1 MTIIEIKVP
10 DIGDFDEVTVIELL
24 VKPGDTVTADQSLLT
39 VESDKAS
46 MEIPSSH
53 AGVVKELKV
62 ALGDK
67 VSEGSLVLLLEAT
80 GEVSASNQPVAQV
93 DQAQAAIVSVAPSA
107 AAAVQVP
114 NEAAAPVLPAQ
125 AATVS
130 VASEAIEVRV
140 PDIGDFKDVTV
151 IEVMVKVGDRIK
163 LEQSLITVESD
174 KASMEIPSS
183 VAGVIKELKVKLGD
197 KINIGD
203 LLAVLEGSAPAAAA
217 LPANAAAAA
226 SASSSASNS
235 EQNRPVAQSE
245 KAQAAIFSVANV
257 APVATASGVP
267 GAPGVAATPAHNPTT
282 APVGLPH
289 ASPSVRKFARELGVP
304 LSEVKGSGLKGR
316 ITDHDVQAFTRSVM
330 SGAVQTLAIAT
341 QQAAKPAAA
350 ASNDGA
356 GLGLI
361 PWPKVDFAKFGPI
374 ERKDMSRIKKISGA
388 NLLRN
393 AVLIPAVT
401 NHDDCDITDL
411 EAFRV
416 ATNLETEKAAKAG
429 SASVKVTMLAF
440 LIKAC
445 VAALK
450 KFPDFNSS
458 LDGDALIYKQY
469 FHIGFAAD
477 TPNGLMVPVIKDA
490 DKKGIFQISAEMS
503 ELAKKA
509 RDGKL
514 SPAEMSGA
522 GFTISSL
529 GGIGGRY
536 FTPIIN
542 APEVAILGVCKSTI
556 QPVWD
561 GKAFQPR
568 LMLPLSLTW
577 DHRVID
583 GAAAAR
589 FNVYLGQILGD
600 FRRVLL

>member
-1 MTIIEIKVP
+1 MALIEVQVP
-10 DIGDFDEVTVIELL
+10 DIGDFDEVAVIELL
-24 VKPGDTVTADQSLLT
+24 VKVGDSVKAEQSLIT

-46 MEIPSSH
+46 MEIPCST
-53 AGVVKELKV
+53 AGVVKELRV
-62 ALGDK
+62 AIGDK
-67 VSEGSLVLLLEAT
+67 VKQGSVVLVVEAA
-80 GEVSASNQPVAQV
+80 G
-93 DQAQAAIVSVAPSA
+93 DA
-107 AAAVQVP
+107 AAAATVATPAVAPVP
-114 NEAAAPVLPAQ
+114 AAALV
-125 AATVS
+125 AAAAAG
-130 VASEAIEVRV
+130 ASGPIHVMV
-140 PDIGDFKDVTV
+140 PDIGDFKDVAV
-151 IEVMVKVGDRIK
+151 IEVMVKPGDTIK

-183 VAGVIKELKVKLGD
+183 HAGVLKELKVKVGD
-197 KINIGD
+197 TVNIGD
-203 LLAVLEGSAPAAAA
+203 LLAVLEGAAGATAPAPVAAVPAPAAA
-217 LPANAAAAA
+217 PAAAVVAVPVVVAEQVPAA
-226 SASSSASNS
+226 A
-235 EQNRPVAQSE
+235 
-245 KAQAAIFSVANV
+245 
-257 APVATASGVP
+257 
-267 GAPGVAATPAHNPTT
+267 PAHNPTAT
-282 APVGLPH
+282 PALGLPH

-304 LSEVKGSGLKGR
+304 LAEVQGKGPKGR
-316 ITDHDVQAFTRSVM
+316 ITLDDVQGFTKSVM
-330 SGAVQTLAIAT
+330 AGAVQTLAQTAVLK
-341 QQAAKPAAA
+341 AKAPAP
-350 ASNDGA
+350 ASTG
-356 GLGLI
+356 GGGSELGLI

-374 ERKDMSRIKKISGA
+374 ERKEMGRIKKISGA

-393 AVLIPAVT
+393 AVMIPAVT
-401 NHDDCDITDL
+401 NHDDADITDL

-416 ATNLETEKAAKAG
+416 STNKENEKSG
-429 SASVKVTMLAF
+429 VKVTMLAF

-450 KFPDFNSS
+450 KFPEFNSS
-458 LDGDALIYKQY
+458 IDGDSLVYKQY
-469 FHIGFAAD
+469 WHIGFAAD

-490 DKKGIFQISAEMS
+490 DKKGVLQISQEMG

-522 GFTISSL
+522 TFTISSL

-542 APEVAILGVCKSTI
+542 APEVAILGVCKSNME
-556 QPVWD
+556 PVWD

-589 FNVYLGQILGD
+589 FNAYLGQILGD

>member
-1 MTIIEIKVP
+1 MALVDIQVP
-10 DIGDFDEVTVIELL
+10 DIGDFDEVAVIELL
-24 VKPGDTVTADQSLLT
+24 VKPGDVVKMEQSLMT

-53 AGVVKELKV
+53 AGTVKDIVVK
-62 ALGDK
+62 LGDK
-67 VSEGSLVLLLEAT
+67 VKQGVVIARIEVEGA
-80 GEVSASNQPVAQV
+80 
-93 DQAQAAIVSVAPSA
+93 AQAAAPA
-107 AAAVQVP
+107 
-114 NEAAAPVLPAQ
+114 AAAPVAAASAPAPAPASAP
-125 AATVS
+125 AAAAPAA
-130 VASEAIEVRV
+130 ASGPVQVLV
-140 PDIGDFKDVTV
+140 PDIGDFTDVAV
-151 IEVMVKVGDRIK
+151 IEVLVKVGDTVK
-163 LEQSLITVESD
+163 VEQSLVTVESD

-183 VAGVIKELKVKLGD
+183 TAGVVQEILVKLGD

-203 LLAVLEGSAPAAAA
+203 RLAVILAVGAATAAPAATPAVPAAQVAAPAAAA
-217 LPANAAAAA
+217 PVVAA
-226 SASSSASNS
+226 SAKSA
-235 EQNRPVAQSE
+235 
-245 KAQAAIFSVANV
+245 
-257 APVATASGVP
+257 APAM
-267 GAPGVAATPAHNPTT
+267 PAHDPT
-282 APVGLPH
+282 APVSAGLPH

-304 LSEVKGSGLKGR
+304 LAEVKGSGAKGR
-316 ITDHDVQAFTRSVM
+316 ITEQDVQLFTRAVM
-330 SGAVQTLAIAT
+330 AGSTQTV
-341 QQAAKPAAA
+341 AAKAQ
-350 ASNDGA
+350 ASGTSTSASTGSGDGA

-361 PWPKVDFAKFGPI
+361 PWPKVDFSKFGPV

-388 NLLRN
+388 NLHRN
-393 AVLIPAVT
+393 WVMIPHVT
-401 NHDDCDITDL
+401 NHDDADITDL

-416 ATNLETEKAAKAG
+416 STNKENEKSG
-429 SASVKVTMLAF
+429 VKVTMLAF

-445 VAALK
+445 VAALR
-450 KFPDFNSS
+450 KFPEFNASI
-458 LDGDALIYKQY
+458 DGDQLVYKQY

-490 DKKGIFQISAEMS
+490 DKKGVMQISQEMG

-522 GFTISSL
+522 SFTISSL

-542 APEVAILGVCKSTI
+542 APEVAILGVCRSTTE
-556 QPVWD
+556 PVWN
-561 GKAFQPR
+561 GSAFVPK
-568 LMLPLSLTW
+568 LMLPLSLSW

>member
-1 MTIIEIKVP
+1 M
-10 DIGDFDEVTVIELL
+10 
-24 VKPGDTVTADQSLLT
+24 
-39 VESDKAS
+39 
-46 MEIPSSH
+46 
-53 AGVVKELKV
+53 
-62 ALGDK
+62 
-67 VSEGSLVLLLEAT
+67 
-80 GEVSASNQPVAQV
+80 
-93 DQAQAAIVSVAPSA
+93 
-107 AAAVQVP
+107 
-114 NEAAAPVLPAQ
+114 
-125 AATVS
+125 
-130 VASEAIEVRV
+130 

-151 IEVMVKVGDRIK
+151 IEVMVKVGDSIK

-174 KASMEIPSS
+174 KASMEIPSDA
-183 VAGVIKELKVKLGD
+183 AGVVQELMVKLGD
-197 KINIGD
+197 VVNVGD
-203 LLAVLEGSAPAAAA
+203 LLLVLQGMAQAIAPAAATA
-217 LPANAAAAA
+217 STESTESTASAA
-226 SASSSASNS
+226 SAAPAAPADAAVAAGAVAEPHIAAATNAASDSSTSNQAPALS
-235 EQNRPVAQSE
+235 NTGMIATEPVAD
-245 KAQAAIFSVANV
+245 KPAAPAAPSAE
-257 APVATASGVP
+257 PVAALTA
-267 GAPGVAATPAHNPTT
+267 PAHNPTT
-282 APVGLPH
+282 APMGLPH

-304 LSEVKGSGLKGR
+304 LDEVKGTGLKGR
-316 ITDHDVQAFTRSVM
+316 ITDVDVQAFTRSVM
-330 SGAVQTLAIAT
+330 SADVQTTAIASNEAAKLA
-341 QQAAKPAAA
+341 QAADGAKSATG
-350 ASNDGA
+350 ASDGA

-374 ERKDMSRIKKISGA
+374 ERKEMSRIKKISGA

-401 NHDDCDITDL
+401 NHDDADITDL

-416 ATNLETEKAAKAG
+416 STNLETEKAGKHG
-429 SASVKVTMLAF
+429 DHASVKVTMLAF

-458 LDGDALIYKQY
+458 LDGDALVYKRY
-469 FHIGFAAD
+469 FHVGFAAD

-522 GFTISSL
+522 CFTISSL
-529 GGIGGRY
+529 GAIGGRY

-542 APEVAILGVCKSTI
+542 APEVAILGVCRSTI
-556 QPVWD
+556 EPVWD

-568 LMLPLSLTW
+568 LLLPLSLTW

>member
-1 MTIIEIKVP
+1 MALIDIQVP
-10 DIGDFDEVTVIELL
+10 DIGDFDEVAVIELL
-24 VKPGDTVTADQSLLT
+24 VKPGDTVKVEQSLIT

-53 AGVVKELKV
+53 AGVVKEIV
-62 ALGDK
+62 VHLGDK
-67 VSEGSLVLLLEAT
+67 VKQGVTIARIEAQDAAAPAAPAKAA
-80 GEVSASNQPVAQV
+80 EAVAASAP
-93 DQAQAAIVSVAPSA
+93 AAAPA
-107 AAAVQVP
+107 AAA
-114 NEAAAPVLPAQ
+114 AAPAGS
-125 AATVS
+125 AAGPVK
-130 VASEAIEVRV
+130 VMV
-140 PDIGDFKDVTV
+140 PDIGDFKDVSV
-151 IEVMVKVGDRIK
+151 IEVLVKVGDTVK
-163 LEQSLITVESD
+163 VEQSLVTVESD

-183 VAGVIKELKVKLGD
+183 VAGVVTEISVKLGD

-203 LLAVLEGSAPAAAA
+203 LLAVVQAAGGAPAAPAVAPAAAPPAADARPAATAPAAAA
-217 LPANAAAAA
+217 AAPAAAA
-226 SASSSASNS
+226 SAAM
-235 EQNRPVAQSE
+235 
-245 KAQAAIFSVANV
+245 
-257 APVATASGVP
+257 
-267 GAPGVAATPAHNPTT
+267 PAHDPT
-282 APVGLPH
+282 APVKAGLPH

-304 LSEVKGSGLKGR
+304 LEEVKGSGAKGR
-316 ITDHDVQAFTRSVM
+316 ITAEDVQSFTRAVM
-330 SGAVQTLAIAT
+330 SGSAQTRAS
-341 QQAAKPAAA
+341 AAA
-350 ASNDGA
+350 QGSKAGASGADGA

-361 PWPKVDFAKFGPI
+361 PWPKVDFTKFGPV

-388 NLLRN
+388 NLHRN
-393 AVLIPAVT
+393 WVMIPHVT
-401 NHDDCDITDL
+401 NHDDADITDL

-416 ATNLETEKAAKAG
+416 STNKENEKSG
-429 SASVKVTMLAF
+429 IKVTMLAF

-445 VAALK
+445 VAALR
-450 KFPDFNSS
+450 KFPEFNASI
-458 LDGDALIYKQY
+458 DGDQLVYKQY
-469 FHIGFAAD
+469 YHIGFAAD

-490 DKKGIFQISAEMS
+490 DKKGVMQISQEMG

-542 APEVAILGVCKSTI
+542 APEVAILGVCRSTME
-556 QPVWD
+556 PVWD
-561 GKAFQPR
+561 GKAFVPR
-568 LMLPLSLTW
+568 LMLPLSLSW

>member
-1 MTIIEIKVP
+1 MSLIEVKVP
-10 DIGDFDEVTVIELL
+10 DIGDFAEVTVIELM
-24 VKPGDTVTADQSLLT
+24 VKPGDTVAVDQSLMT

-53 AGVVKELKV
+53 AGVVKELKIT
-62 ALGDK
+62 LGDK
-67 VSEGSLVLLLEAT
+67 VKEGSVVMMLEVA
-80 GEVSASNQPVAQV
+80 GE
-93 DQAQAAIVSVAPSA
+93 A
-107 AAAVQVP
+107 AAPAP
-114 NEAAAPVLPAQ
+114 TPAAAPVLEQKQPLAGVSN
-125 AATVS
+125 AS
-130 VASEAIEVRV
+130 VAIESVAPEVATSATGPIEVHV
-140 PDIGDFKDVTV
+140 PDIGDFKDVAV
-151 IEVMVKVGDRIK
+151 IEVFVKPGDTIK
-163 LEQSLITVESD
+163 VEQSLVTVESD
-174 KASMEIPSS
+174 KAAMEIPSS
-183 VAGVIKELKVKLGD
+183 AAGVLKELKVKVGD

-203 LLAVLEGSAPAAAA
+203 LLAILEGTVVVAAAPVAASAAAAPAPAPAAPAVVAAPAVAAPAVAAPAAPAPAAVAAPVAAPAAAT
-217 LPANAAAAA
+217 L
-226 SASSSASNS
+226 
-235 EQNRPVAQSE
+235 
-245 KAQAAIFSVANV
+245 SV
-257 APVATASGVP
+257 
-267 GAPGVAATPAHNPTT
+267 PAHNPTT
-282 APVGLPH
+282 APIGLPH

-304 LSEVKGSGLKGR
+304 LNEVKGSGLKGR
-316 ITDHDVQAFTRSVM
+316 ITDTDIQSFTRSVM
-330 SGAVQTLAIAT
+330 SGAVQTLAIAA
-341 QQAAKPAAA
+341 QVKPAAA
-350 ASNDGA
+350 AGNDGA

-361 PWPKVDFAKFGPI
+361 PWPKVDFTKFGPV
-374 ERKDMSRIKKISGA
+374 ERKEMSRIKKISGA

-393 AVLIPAVT
+393 AIMIPAVT
-401 NHDDCDITDL
+401 NHDDSDITDL

-416 ATNLETEKAAKAG
+416 STNKENEKSG
-429 SASVKVTMLAF
+429 VKVTMLAF

-450 KFPDFNSS
+450 KFPEFNSS

-490 DKKGIFQISAEMS
+490 DKKGIMQISLEMG

-522 GFTISSL
+522 SFTISSL

-561 GKAFQPR
+561 AKLNGGAFQPR

>member
-1 MTIIEIKVP
+1 MALMDVKVP
-10 DIGDFDEVTVIELL
+10 DIGDFDEVAVIELL
-24 VKPGDTVTADQSLLT
+24 VKVGDTVKAEQSLIT

-46 MEIPSSH
+46 MEIPSST
-53 AGVVKELKV
+53 AGVVKEIKV

-67 VSEGSLVLLLEAT
+67 VKQGSVVLVVEAA
-80 GEVSASNQPVAQV
+80 G
-93 DQAQAAIVSVAPSA
+93 
-107 AAAVQVP
+107 
-114 NEAAAPVLPAQ
+114 EAAAPAAASAPSVRAEPVEAPAQ
-125 AATVS
+125 VQASPSTSSGRTEVAAS
-130 VASEAIEVRV
+130 GPIEIHV
-140 PDIGDFKDVTV
+140 PDIGDFKDVAV
-151 IEVMVKVGDRIK
+151 IEVLVKPGDKIA

-183 VAGVIKELKVKLGD
+183 HAGVLKELKVKVGD
-197 KINIGD
+197 TVNIGD
-203 LLAVLEGSAPAAAA
+203 LLAILEGAVAASPSPQPSPQGGEGAKPAAPAAPAAAA
-217 LPANAAAAA
+217 PQAA
-226 SASSSASNS
+226 SVSA
-235 EQNRPVAQSE
+235 P
-245 KAQAAIFSVANV
+245 AA
-257 APVATASGVP
+257 
-267 GAPGVAATPAHNPTT
+267 PAHNPTAS

-304 LSEVKGSGLKGR
+304 LAEIKGSGLKGR
-316 ITDHDVQAFTRSVM
+316 ITTEDIQSFTKSVM
-330 SGAVQTLAIAT
+330 TGAVQTVA
-341 QQAAKPAAA
+341 QAAKAPA
-350 ASNDGA
+350 SSG
-356 GLGLI
+356 GGGSELGLI

-374 ERKDMSRIKKISGA
+374 ERKEMGRIKKISGA

-393 AVLIPAVT
+393 AVMIPAVT
-401 NHDDCDITDL
+401 NFDDADITDL

-416 ATNLETEKAAKAG
+416 STNKENEKSG
-429 SASVKVTMLAF
+429 VKVTMLAF

-450 KFPDFNSS
+450 KFPEFNSS
-458 LDGDALIYKQY
+458 LDGDALVYKQ
-469 FHIGFAAD
+469 FWHIGFAAD

-490 DKKGIFQISAEMS
+490 DKKGVLQISQEMG

-509 RDGKL
+509 REGKL

-522 GFTISSL
+522 TFTISSL

-542 APEVAILGVCKSTI
+542 APEVAILGVCKSNME
-556 QPVWD
+556 PVWD

-589 FNVYLGQILGD
+589 FNAYLGQILGD